1 MNNILIV
8 GIGGFIGSVLRYTV
22 SGWVQQ
28 TTKSIGFP
36 YGTLAVNVIGC
47 FIIGFLAQLA
57 ESRGMFT
64 SESRLFVF
72 VGILGGFTTFSS
84 FGNETLNLAR
94 DSQMLSALANIGANV
109 VIGLFAVW
117 LGRTVSYLIWR

>member
-1 MNNILIV
+1 MTNILLV
-8 GIGGFIGSVLRYTV
+8 GIGGFIGSALRYTV
-22 SGWVQQ
+22 SGYVQQ
-28 TTKSIGFP
+28 ATKSVGFP
-36 YGTLAVNVIGC
+36 YGTLTVNLLGC
-47 FIIGFLAQLA
+47 FVIGFLAQFA
-57 ESRGMFT
+57 ENRGLFT

-94 DSQMLSALANIGANV
+94 DGQMMSALANIGGNV
-109 VIGLFAVW
+109 IIGLFAVW